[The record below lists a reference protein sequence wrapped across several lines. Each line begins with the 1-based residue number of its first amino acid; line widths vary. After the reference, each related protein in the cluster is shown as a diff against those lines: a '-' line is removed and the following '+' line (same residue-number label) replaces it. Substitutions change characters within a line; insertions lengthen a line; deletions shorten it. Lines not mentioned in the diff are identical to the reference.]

1 MRRRLIALL
10 AAAGALAAS
19 AVLAIPAQA
28 DTQRKL
34 DVATYNVYLGADLA
48 PLAAASTPQQLAER
62 AEIAYGQ
69 MVRTDFPAR
78 ARAISQLLKRDRP
91 DVVGLQE
98 VALWQ
103 RGPLG
108 GPLQVTYDFLDI
120 LLGELRSAGLRY
132 RAAAVNTTNSTTLPV
147 STTEQ
152 VSFTDRDVIL
162 VQDRLR
168 VTNAQSNIYAAK
180 LVFTTPAE
188 VTFTRVRGWSTV
200 DVGLEHKRALVRV
213 ANTHLEPAP
222 AAVRNAQGQEL
233 HTALA
238 QSPYPVVA
246 VGDFNAP
253 PSDATGPYGTFT
265 TGGYDD
271 AWLTARHLGNG
282 FTALQDPDLRKVP
295 SKLDRRLDYVFYQP
309 AQLSA
314 VWAELIGEELQDR
327 TSTGLWPSDHAGL
340 VVTLRLKSKGAG
352 QDPADDQS
360 GERS

>member
-1 MRRRLIALL
+1 MRRRLFALL
-10 AAAGALAAS
+10 AAAGLAAAA
-19 AVLAIPAQA
+19 AVQATPAQA

-34 DVATYNVYLGADLA
+34 EIATYNVYLGADLA
-48 PLAAASTPQQLAER
+48 PLATAPTPQELVRLAG
-62 AEIAYGQ
+62 IAYDQ
-69 MVRTDFPAR
+69 MVATDFPAR
-78 ARAISQLLKRDRP
+78 ARAISHLLRRDRP

-108 GPLQVTYDFLDI
+108 GSLQITYDFLDI
-120 LLGELRSAGLRY
+120 LLRELATAGLRY
-132 RAAAVNTTNSTTLPV
+132 HAAAVNTTNTTTLPI
-147 STTEQ
+147 SATEQ
-152 VSFTDRDVIL
+152 ASFTDRDVIL
-162 VQDRLR
+162 VQDRVR

-180 LVFTTPAE
+180 LVFTTPAG

-200 DVGLEHKRALVRV
+200 DVGVGHKRAQVRV

-222 AAVRNAQGQEL
+222 PAIRNAQGQEL

-238 QSPYPVVA
+238 QSPLPVVA
-246 VGDFNAP
+246 VGDFNATP
-253 PSDATGPYGTFT
+253 TDATGPYGTFA

-271 AWLTARHLGNG
+271 AWLVARGAADG
-282 FTALQDPDLRKVP
+282 FTALQDADLRNVP

-314 VWAELIGEELQDR
+314 VWAELIGEELRDR

-340 VVTLRLKSKGAG
+340 VVTLRLNSKGTG
-352 QDPADDQS
+352 HDS
-360 GERS
+360 GR